1 MPLAA
6 PRPLPILAP
15 ALLLAAL
22 ALPGP
27 GQAQA
32 SGPALAGPG
41 AAGLGS
47 AMGLAAAPLRDP
59 GAEPGAPAPSAEPA
73 PGPDG
78 SQEPPAEDLPPS
90 ADADAR
96 GTLSVTFEN
105 DIFGDDDKDYT
116 NGVRLDYVTP
126 RNNLTAAGRLAKRGL
141 YGWFSD
147 ADDWYEFYTLG
158 QNIYTPSDIS
168 RRTPP
173 PGDRPYA
180 GFLYGGFGVAADRGD
195 RLDTL
200 ALEVGVVGPSS
211 QADRTQTLVHDV
223 IGAQKPRGWHTQLE
237 DEPGV
242 RLVYERKWRFGAD
255 LPLPALDLS
264 VDWAPSV
271 TATLGNVET
280 SLAAGGVVRLGQDLS
295 DDYGPPRV
303 RPAVASPGFFR
314 NQDDFGWYVF
324 AGVEGRVVGR
334 NIFIEGNTFGG
345 VDGVEPNRLVADVQA
360 GAAIQVGRV
369 ELSFTQVLR
378 TEEYAGQDGPA
389 VFGSVNLRTRF

>member
-1 MPLAA
+1 MPLTLS
-6 PRPLPILAP
+6 PRLP
-15 ALLLAAL
+15 ALLAAAL
-22 ALPGP
+22 AVCTPASAQPSGP
-27 GQAQA
+27 G
-32 SGPALAGPG
+32 LAGRG
-41 AAGLGS
+41 APELGA
-47 AMGLAAAPLRDP
+47 AMGLAAAPIGDP
-59 GAEPGAPAPSAEPA
+59 AAEPGAPAPA

-78 SQEPPAEDLPPS
+78 SQEPPAEDLP
-90 ADADAR
+90 AWVDADAR

-116 NGVRLDYVTP
+116 NGVRFDYVTP
-126 RNNLTAAGRLAKRGL
+126 RNNRTAAGRLAKRGL

-147 ADDWYEFYTLG
+147 AEDWYEFYTLG
-158 QNIYTPSDIS
+158 QNMYTPSDIS

-173 PGDRPYA
+173 AGDRPYA
-180 GFLYGGFGVAADRGD
+180 GFLYGGFGVSADRGD
-195 RLDTL
+195 RLDTI

-280 SLAAGGVVRLGQDLS
+280 SLAAGGIVRLGQDLA

-314 NQDDFGWYVF
+314 NEDDFGWYVF

-360 GAAIQVGRV
+360 GAAIQVGRI